1 MNKLIMKKTTAWLS
15 LLLLSV
21 FINTAYAGK
30 LVAASPLATD
40 LQSLLSEVQLVNT
53 QLSGIT
59 LTSDNMCSELLSA
72 HQSAATLINSIET
85 VNANLTAPL
94 TVDNDSMQAL
104 DDLSTVI
111 VSMAD
116 ISTAL
121 SLNITALNST
131 TDMLAI
137 SSGLRAMLRLA
148 DDIGTMADR
157 ILEMSDKILVMADN
171 IGVMADRIIITQQ
184 IQSDNLAL
192 TQASILAT
200 QQNSLALVSV
210 VDSST
215 YSADFNAQTLT
226 GDILAADI
234 AATFLTQL
242 NMASQW
248 AGIATDADAL
258 MAQIKA
264 THADITSAAET
275 NTTYIDVASYTA
287 LADMSIMM
295 SSIAIV
301 TQGLALATE
310 GLSPTT
316 ADVTLADSM
325 GSILQLSS
333 DIGVMADRIL
343 EMADLILA
351 MADNIGLTADQII
364 ATQQLQSTNY
374 AATLAS
380 VEVTQQIAIGI
391 IAVNAL

>member
-1 MNKLIMKKTTAWLS
+1 MKKATAWLS
-15 LLLLSV
+15 LLFFSV

-30 LVAASPLATD
+30 PVAAAPLATD
-40 LQSLLSEVQLVNT
+40 LQNLLSEAQVVNT

-72 HQSAATLINSIET
+72 HQSSAALINSIET
-85 VNANLTAPL
+85 VSGNLTAPL
-94 TVDNDSMQAL
+94 SIDNDSMQAL
-104 DDLSTVI
+104 DDLSAVFI
-111 VSMAD
+111 SMAD

-137 SSGLRAMLRLA
+137 SNGLSAMLRLA

-157 ILEMSDKILVMADN
+157 ILEMSDKILIMADN
-171 IGVMADRIIITQQ
+171 IGLMADRIIITQQ

-210 VDSST
+210 VNSST
-215 YSADFNAQTLT
+215 YSTDFNSQTFT
-226 GDILAADI
+226 GNILAADI
-234 AATFLTQL
+234 MATFLMQL

-248 AGIATDADAL
+248 ASIATDADAL
-258 MAQIKA
+258 MAQVKA
-264 THADITSAAET
+264 THAAITTAVET
-275 NTTYIDVASYTA
+275 NTMYVDVDSYTA

-295 SSIAIV
+295 SSVAIA
-301 TQGLALATE
+301 TQGLALVTE

-316 ADVTLADSM
+316 GDTTLTDSM

-380 VEVTQQIAIGI
+380 VEVTQQIAISI
-391 IAVNAL
+391 IAVNSL